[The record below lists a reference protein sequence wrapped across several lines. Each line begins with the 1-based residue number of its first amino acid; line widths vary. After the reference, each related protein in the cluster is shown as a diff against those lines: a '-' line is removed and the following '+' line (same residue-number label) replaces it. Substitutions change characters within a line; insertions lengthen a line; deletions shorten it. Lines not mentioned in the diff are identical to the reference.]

1 MDIINAQDED
11 MRRVVEGVLG
21 FYGGCAAREDRDMA
35 QRVLSAIAGEQK
47 RRADAEQADAES
59 EAQHR
64 YEQSQRETRAILESR
79 AAMAALPLRVA
90 AHLARPSGTPE
101 MHS

>member
-47 RRADAEQADAES
+47 RRADAES